1 MAEGLAVAL
10 PLAIDSIDGA
20 YKLHKDLEGM
30 ANQNLK
36 MVILTAPGERIMEPE
51 FGVGTRR
58 FLFEQAIQGNVSVIR
73 DRISEQVGRYLPY
86 IELNQLNVYISDSSP
101 STLAIVIKYSIPA
114 VNIVSETSII
124 V

>member
-86 IELNQLNVYISDSSP
+86 IELNELNVYISDNSP
-101 STLAIVIKYSIPA
+101 STLAIVIKYSILL
-114 VNIVSETSII
+114 TK
-124 V
+124 

>member
-10 PLAIDSIDGA
+10 PLTIDSIDGA

-86 IELNQLNVYISDSSP
+86 IELNELNVYISDNSP

>member
-86 IELNQLNVYISDSSP
+86 IELNELNVYISDNSP